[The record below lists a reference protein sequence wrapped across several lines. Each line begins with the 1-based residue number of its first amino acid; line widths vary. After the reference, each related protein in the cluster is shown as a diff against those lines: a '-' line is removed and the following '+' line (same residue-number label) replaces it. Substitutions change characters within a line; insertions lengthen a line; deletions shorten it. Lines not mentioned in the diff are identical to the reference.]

1 MIYDTKRILI
11 IDDDED
17 FRSYVYDLLT
27 SRGFEVFSA
36 ANGKEGVDTINKEK
50 IDIILVDMIM
60 PEREGVETIMEVR
73 LTHPDIKIIAMSGA
87 IRHDTYLRLAGE
99 LGADI
104 TMSKPF
110 KKEEMLNA
118 INVVCK
124 V

>member
-1 MIYDTKRILI
+1 MTDDRKRILI

-27 SRGFEVFSA
+27 SRGYKVLTA
-36 ANGKEGVDTINKEK
+36 ANGNEGLKTINRDE
-50 IDIILVDMIM
+50 IDIILVDMVM

-73 LTHPDIKIIAMSGA
+73 VTHPNIKIIAMSGA
-87 IRHDTYLRLAGE
+87 VRHDTYLKLAGE

-104 TMSKPF
+104 TLSKPF
-110 KKEEMLNA
+110 EKGDVLNA

-124 V
+124 I

>member
-1 MIYDTKRILI
+1 MSYNIKRILI

-17 FRSYVYDLLT
+17 FRSYVCDLLT
-27 SRGFEVFSA
+27 TRGHKVFAA
-36 ANGKEGVDTINKEK
+36 ANGKKGVDTINKEE

-87 IRHDTYLRLAGE
+87 VRHDTYLRLAEG

-104 TMSKPF
+104 TLSKPF
-110 KKEEMLNA
+110 KKEDVLNA
-118 INVVCK
+118 IDVVCK